1 LQVRKPG
8 GSTIKT
14 DKLSSLL
21 LSLAVL
27 LTLIAWSSLTPSSA
41 AEPSSDWQT
50 LATND
55 VYADLAIGIPGRPV
69 ESGTAEG
76 AASVLSGTNGG
87 LTATDSQYLNQ
98 FNTGGGESPESYD
111 EFGKAL
117 AAGDFDGDGFVDLA
131 IGVPGESIAG
141 ENNVGAVH
149 VLYGTADGY
158 SSSDAQLW
166 SHDTLPGQTVAEN
179 EQFGA
184 ALASGDFNGD
194 TFDDLA
200 IGVPEQDLLHLADI
214 GTVNVL
220 YGSANGLVDT
230 EFQVF
235 AQGIAAIEDAIE
247 AGDQF
252 GQVLAVGNFNGD
264 AYHDLAIGVRHE
276 DIGTTVDAGAV
287 HVIYGSADGLSYDGD
302 QFWVQGGYIQ
312 DTPEAFDSFGYAL
325 AAGDFDGDGNDDL
338 AIGVP
343 YEYYLHYS
351 DGVVHVLWGSQLGL
365 SGDGN
370 QLWRQD
376 LLDEASEPGD
386 RFGAALAAG
395 DFDGDGHDDLA
406 IGVPYETLEGT
417 TDIDGAGVVHVLYG
431 SGSPFAGEESDLFT
445 QDLEMEQ
452 PESFD
457 CFGHTL
463 ASGDFDNN
471 GWDDLAIG
479 VPYEDSDTGK
489 TNTGVV
495 HIFFGSDHGLS
506 TALDQQWDLHYST
519 GLDPSA
525 YDKFGYALV
534 ALITP
539 EMQHVYL
546 PLVVK

>member
-1 LQVRKPG
+1 M
-8 GSTIKT
+8 KT
-14 DKLSSLL
+14 NKLSSLL

-41 AEPSSDWQT
+41 AEPASDWQT

-55 VYADLAIGIPGRPV
+55 AYADLAIGIPGRPLP
-69 ESGTAEG
+69 GTAAG
-76 AASVLSGTNGG
+76 AVSVLSGTNGG

-98 FNTGGGESPESYD
+98 FNAGGGESPNSYD

-131 IGVPGESIAG
+131 IGVPGESVDGYDNA
-141 ENNVGAVH
+141 GAVH

-166 SHDTLPGQTVAEN
+166 SHEALPSQTAEADD
-179 EQFGA
+179 QFGA

-200 IGVPEQDLLHLADI
+200 IGVPGQDFLGQATS

-220 YGSANGLVDT
+220 FGSANGLVDT
-230 EFQVF
+230 GYQVL
-235 AQGIAAIEDAIE
+235 AQGFFIEDE
-247 AGDQF
+247 FEDGDQF

-264 AYHDLAIGVRHE
+264 AYHDLAIGVPLE
-276 DIGTTVDAGAV
+276 DYEDNGTTEFDAGAV

-302 QFWVQGGYIQ
+302 QFWVQGEYIQ
-312 DTPEAFDSFGYAL
+312 DTPEADDHFGNAL

-338 AIGVP
+338 AIGVL
-343 YEYYLHYS
+343 YEDFGYVS
-351 DGVVHVLWGSQLGL
+351 AGGVHVLWGSQLGL

-370 QLWRQD
+370 QLWRQG
-376 LLDEASEPGD
+376 LLNEASESGD
-386 RFGAALAAG
+386 RFGATLAAG

-406 IGVPYETLEGT
+406 IGAPDETLEGT

-431 SGSPFAGEESDLFT
+431 SGSPFAGEGSDLFT

-452 PESFD
+452 PEASD
-457 CFGHTL
+457 HFGHAL
-463 ASGDFDNN
+463 ASGDFDND

-479 VPYEDSDTGK
+479 VPYEDSDTG
-489 TNTGVV
+489 TLNAGVV

-519 GLDPSA
+519 GLEPSV
-525 YDKFGYALV
+525 DDRFGYALV

-539 EMQHVYL
+539 ERQHVYL

>member
-1 LQVRKPG
+1 
-8 GSTIKT
+8 
-14 DKLSSLL
+14 L

-27 LTLIAWSSLTPSSA
+27 LTLIARSSLTPSSA
-41 AEPSSDWQT
+41 AEPASGWQT

-55 VYADLAIGIPGRPV
+55 AYADLAIGIPGRPL
-69 ESGTAEG
+69 GPTRAAG
-76 AASVLSGTNGG
+76 AAIVLSGTNGG
-87 LTATDSQYLNQ
+87 LTTTDSQYLNQ
-98 FNTGGGESPESYD
+98 SNTGGGESPEQYD
-111 EFGKAL
+111 FFGKAL

-131 IGVPGESIAG
+131 IGVPDETV
-141 ENNVGAVH
+141 NNMLGVGVVH

-166 SHDTLPGQTVAEN
+166 SHETLPGQTVAEN

-200 IGVPEQDLLHLADI
+200 IGVPEQDFLGQADS
-214 GTVNVL
+214 GTVKVL
-220 YGSANGLVDT
+220 FGSANGLVDT
-230 EFQVF
+230 GYQVL
-235 AQGIAAIEDAIE
+235 AQGFFIEDEFE
-247 AGDQF
+247 AGDRF

-264 AYHDLAIGVRHE
+264 AYHDLVIGVPREH
-276 DIGTTVDAGAV
+276 IGTTVDAGAV

-312 DTPEAFDSFGYAL
+312 DTPEADDRFGNAL

-338 AIGVP
+338 AIGVL
-343 YEYYLHYS
+343 YEDFGYVS
-351 DGVVHVLWGSQLGL
+351 AGGVHVLWGSQSGL
-365 SGDGN
+365 SSDGD

-376 LLDEASEPGD
+376 LLHPEASEPSD

-406 IGVPYETLEGT
+406 IGAPGETLEIPS
-417 TDIDGAGVVHVLYG
+417 IDGAGVVHVLYG
-431 SGSPFAGEESDLFT
+431 SVNPFSAEGSDLFT

-452 PESFD
+452 PEAHD
-457 CFGHTL
+457 GFGSRL
-463 ASGDFDNN
+463 ASGDFD
-471 GWDDLAIG
+471 GDGHDDLAIG
-479 VPYEDSDTGK
+479 VPLENSDTGI
-489 TNTGVV
+489 TDTGVV

-506 TALDQQWDLHYST
+506 TALNQQWDLRNST
-519 GLDPSA
+519 GLDDPSVG
-525 YDKFGYALV
+525 DEFGYALV
-534 ALITP
+534 ALIAQGS

>member
-1 LQVRKPG
+1 M
-8 GSTIKT
+8 KT

-41 AEPSSDWQT
+41 AQPSSDWQT

-55 VYADLAIGIPGRPV
+55 AYADLAIGIPGRPV
-69 ESGTAEG
+69 GGGTAQG

-87 LTATDSQYLNQ
+87 LSATDSQYLNQ
-98 FNTGGGESPESYD
+98 FYTGGGEFPESYD

-131 IGVPGESIAG
+131 IGVPGEGIAG
-141 ENNVGAVH
+141 SNNAGAVH

-166 SHDTLPGQTVAEN
+166 SHDTLPSQEADAD

-200 IGVPEQDLLHLADI
+200 IGVPEQDFLSLADI

-235 AQGIAAIEDAIE
+235 AQGIAGIEDVFE
-247 AGDQF
+247 AGDRF

-264 AYHDLAIGVRHE
+264 AYHDLAIGVPHE
-276 DIGTTVDAGAV
+276 DIGTTADAGAM

-312 DTPEAFDSFGYAL
+312 NTPEPIDGFGYAL

-343 YEYYLHYS
+343 DENFGHVN

-365 SGDGN
+365 SSDFD

-376 LLDEASEPGD
+376 LLEPEASEAGD

-406 IGVPYETLEGT
+406 IGAPDEALEGPIVG
-417 TDIDGAGVVHVLYG
+417 IDSAGVVHVLYG
-431 SGSPFAGEESDLFT
+431 SGNPFTGEGSDLFT

-452 PESFD
+452 PEAFD
-457 CFGHTL
+457 RFGHTL
-463 ASGDFDNN
+463 ASGDFDND

-479 VPYEDSDTGK
+479 VPYEDSDTG
-489 TNTGVV
+489 TMNAGVV

-519 GLDPSA
+519 GLDPSE
-525 YDKFGYALV
+525 DDQFGYALV

>member
-1 LQVRKPG
+1 MK
-8 GSTIKT
+8 SN
-14 DKLSSLL
+14 KLSSLL

-55 VYADLAIGIPGRPV
+55 AYADLAIGVPGRPV
-69 ESGTAEG
+69 GPTTAAG
-76 AASVLSGTNGG
+76 AASVLSGTDGG

-98 FNTGGGESPESYD
+98 FNTGGGESPNSYD

-141 ENNVGAVH
+141 ANNAGAVH

-166 SHDTLPGQTVAEN
+166 SQEALPSQTAEAN

-200 IGVPEQDLLHLADI
+200 IGVPEQDFLDQADI

-230 EFQVF
+230 GFQVF
-235 AQGIAAIEDAIE
+235 AQGFAIEDVIE

-252 GQVLAVGNFNGD
+252 GKVLTVGNFNGD
-264 AYHDLAIGVRHE
+264 AYYDLAIGVPRE

-302 QFWVQGGYIQ
+302 QFWVQGDYIQ
-312 DTPEAFDSFGYAL
+312 GTPEAFDGFGYAL

-343 YEYYLHYS
+343 DEDFGYVNA
-351 DGVVHVLWGSQLGL
+351 GVVHVLWGSQFGL
-365 SGDGN
+365 SSEFD

-376 LLDEASEPGD
+376 LLEPEASELGD

-395 DFDGDGHDDLA
+395 DFDGDGNDDLA
-406 IGVPYETLEGT
+406 IGAPDETLEGPT
-417 TDIDGAGVVHVLYG
+417 LGIDSAGVVHVLYG
-431 SGSPFAGEESDLFT
+431 SGTLFTGEGSDLFT

-452 PESFD
+452 PEAFD
-457 CFGHTL
+457 RFGHTL
-463 ASGDFDNN
+463 ASGDFDND

-479 VPYEDSDTGK
+479 VPYEDSDTGII
-489 TNTGVV
+489 NAGVV

-519 GLDPSA
+519 GLDPSE
-525 YDKFGYALV
+525 DDQFGYALV

>member
-1 LQVRKPG
+1 M
-8 GSTIKT
+8 KT
-14 DKLSSLL
+14 NKLSSLL

-27 LTLIAWSSLTPSSA
+27 LTLIAWSSLIPSSA
-41 AEPSSDWQT
+41 AEPASGWQT

-55 VYADLAIGIPGRPV
+55 AYADLAIGVPGRPV
-69 ESGTAEG
+69 GPTTAAG
-76 AASVLSGTNGG
+76 AASVLSGTDGG

-98 FNTGGGESPESYD
+98 FNAGGGESPNSYD

-141 ENNVGAVH
+141 ANNAGAVH

-166 SHDTLPGQTVAEN
+166 SHQTLPSQTVAAN

-200 IGVPEQDLLHLADI
+200 IGVPEQDFLDQADI

-235 AQGIAAIEDAIE
+235 AQGFAIEDVIE

-252 GQVLAVGNFNGD
+252 GKVLAVGNFNGD
-264 AYHDLAIGVRHE
+264 AYYDLAIGVPRE
-276 DIGTTVDAGAV
+276 DIGTTLDAGAV
-287 HVIYGSADGLSYDGD
+287 HVIYGSADGLSHDGD
-302 QFWVQGGYIQ
+302 QFWVQGEYIQ
-312 DTPEAFDSFGYAL
+312 GTPELGDGFGYAL

-343 YEYYLHYS
+343 DENFGHVN
-351 DGVVHVLWGSQLGL
+351 DGVVQVLWGTQFGL
-365 SGDGN
+365 SSEFD

-376 LLDEASEPGD
+376 LLEPEASELGD

-406 IGVPYETLEGT
+406 IGAPDEALEGPIVG
-417 TDIDGAGVVHVLYG
+417 IDSAGVVHVLYG
-431 SGSPFAGEESDLFT
+431 SGTLFTGEGSDLFT

-452 PESFD
+452 PEAFD
-457 CFGHTL
+457 RFGHTL
-463 ASGDFDNN
+463 ASGDFDND

-479 VPYEDSDTGK
+479 VPYEDSDTGII
-489 TNTGVV
+489 NAGVV

-506 TALDQQWDLHYST
+506 AGLDQQWDLHYST
-519 GLDPSA
+519 GLDPSEG
-525 YDKFGYALV
+525 DQFGYALV
-534 ALITP
+534 ALIAQGS
-539 EMQHVYL
+539 EMQRVFL